1 MNPLQ
6 GGTQDTLYFKTP
18 PNLRLHLRISSVY
31 SLASYIH
38 YIPSSHITYSI
49 LSRLTYFGLCT
60 QKPISALSCQL
71 LYINKKYK
79 SKRKPTYTLHHKISN
94 TNYLITTRIHT
105 PIMAP
110 TYLQLHTLNMKIYHN
125 PTYLFSRF
133 FSNASPE

>member
-60 QKPISALSCQL
+60 KKPISALSCH
-71 LYINKKYK
+71 
-79 SKRKPTYTLHHKISN
+79 PFLHHKISN